1 MIAEVA
7 FAIIVGII
15 AGTIGGII
23 SALLLSGMVVEVED
37 IVRDEP

>member
-23 SALLLSGMVVEVED
+23 SATLLSGLVRED
-37 IVRDEP
+37 ES